1 MVRTSPGRSISIPE
15 GNPLLTNTIPTTE
28 QLMAFAEKH
37 GYLKDDMTL
46 TKPRPQI
53 IKEMLAFQESEEDR
67 HAREAAQLAAERI
80 TTARVLRQLYSE
92 LTAEGFAEETANGII
107 VATAGALTRREG
119 IHLLRSP

>member
-1 MVRTSPGRSISIPE
+1 
-15 GNPLLTNTIPTTE
+15 
-28 QLMAFAEKH
+28 MAFAEKR
-37 GYLKDDMTL
+37 GWVDELGVL

-53 IKEMLAFQESEEDR
+53 IREMLAFQESEEDK

-80 TTARVLRQLYSE
+80 TTARVLRQLHSE

>member
-1 MVRTSPGRSISIPE
+1 M
-15 GNPLLTNTIPTTE
+15 LTNTIPTTE
-28 QLMAFAEKH
+28 QLMVFAEKH
-37 GYLKDDMTL
+37 GYLKEDMTL
-46 TKPRPQI
+46 TKPRPQV

-80 TTARVLRQLYSE
+80 TTARVLRQLHSE